1 MPAQRQKNQKHHPA
15 DASAKAKEPKRLAQQ
30 DTALQT
36 PSQTQ
41 KNRPRRAGANAKNAS
56 TKAKPRRQGMHSHHP
71 TARQRKKKSTP
82 TPGLIP
88 AQTKLHANHLA
99 LDFPCNMQ
107 KNRRARPARSHLHG
121 IARQHNNEVT
131 V

>member
-1 MPAQRQKNQKHHPA
+1 M
-15 DASAKAKEPKRLAQQ
+15 AKEPKRLAQQ
-30 DTALQT
+30 NTTLRM
-36 PSQTQ
+36 PPQTQ
-41 KNRPRRAGANAKNAS
+41 KNRPRREGANAKNAS
-56 TKAKPRRQGMHSHHP
+56 AKAKPHRQGMRSDPPNRAHS
-71 TARQRKKKSTP
+71 KKPTP

-107 KNRRARPARSHLHG
+107 KNRHARPARSHLHG
-121 IARQHNNEVT
+121 TARQHNNEVT

>member
-1 MPAQRQKNQKHHPA
+1 RGCQRKRKKPKTACAANTTLRMPA
-15 DASAKAKEPKRLAQQ
+15 
-30 DTALQT
+30 
-36 PSQTQ
+36 QTQ
-41 KNRPRRAGANAKNAS
+41 KNRPRREGANAKNAS
-56 TKAKPRRQGMHSHHP
+56 AKAKPHRQGMRSDPPNRAHS
-71 TARQRKKKSTP
+71 KKPTP

>member
-1 MPAQRQKNQKHHPA
+1 MPAQKLNHTDKA
-15 DASAKAKEPKRLAQQ
+15 CAAK
-30 DTALQT
+30 
-36 PSQTQ
+36 
-41 KNRPRRAGANAKNAS
+41 
-56 TKAKPRRQGMHSHHP
+56 HP
-71 TARQRKKKSTP
+71 TARQRKKKIHP
-82 TPGLIP
+82 IPGLIP

-121 IARQHNNEVT
+121 TARQHNNEVT